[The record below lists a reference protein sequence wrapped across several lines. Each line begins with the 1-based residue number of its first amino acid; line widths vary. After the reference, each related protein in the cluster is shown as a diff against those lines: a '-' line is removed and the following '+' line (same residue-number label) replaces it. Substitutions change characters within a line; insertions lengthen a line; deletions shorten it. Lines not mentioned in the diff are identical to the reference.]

1 MKDEVCSLRFK
12 SGMYYIELKALQ
24 FVALCVYT
32 RQLKT
37 IFSWKNKFCGLH
49 VHVQLLYLLNT
60 MKIIFVKIAWSI
72 TD

>member
-12 SGMYYIELKALQ
+12 SGMYYIELKSLQ

-37 IFSWKNKFCGLH
+37 IFSWNNIFCGL
-49 VHVQLLYLLNT
+49 HVQLLYLLNT
-60 MKIIFVKIAWSI
+60 MKIIFVKIAWPI